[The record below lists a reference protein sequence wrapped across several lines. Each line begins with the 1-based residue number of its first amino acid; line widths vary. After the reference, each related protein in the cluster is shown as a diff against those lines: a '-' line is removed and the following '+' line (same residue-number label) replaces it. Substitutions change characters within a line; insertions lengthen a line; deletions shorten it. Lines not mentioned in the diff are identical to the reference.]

1 MKKASL
7 LALIVLLVGLP
18 SCRKDKEQKRTKPQ
32 TEQNADMFSSSDMDM
47 YDNYEDEDFEDDDL
61 RTLFDFDDE
70 IEEFV
75 AQNDDYD
82 SSDDDSTDIQS
93 IAWINAQDEDELKPL
108 YFEFNKYALS
118 DTQKQAL
125 NHDIEQVKQL
135 IDEAGDGVKTTVI
148 AEGYTCQEGTP
159 EYNLALSENRA
170 KTIADQLVAAGI
182 DKDSIKVVG
191 RGQENP
197 VVEGKT
203 RAERAP
209 NRRVEVRVIYA

>member
-7 LALIVLLVGLP
+7 LALVLLLVGLP
-18 SCRKDKEQKRTKPQ
+18 GCRKDKDQKRTKPE
-32 TEQNADMFSSSDMDM
+32 TEQNANMFSSSDM
-47 YDNYEDEDFEDDDL
+47 YDNYEDEDFEEDDDL
-61 RTLFDFDDE
+61 RKLFDFDDE

-82 SSDDDSTDIQS
+82 QSDDDAADIQS

-108 YFEFNKYALS
+108 YFEFNKFNLN

-182 DKDSIKVVG
+182 EKDIIKVVG

-197 VVEGKT
+197 VVEGKN